1 MEFFHNDPQYYY
13 RQVTFIQTR
22 FFFENICSINVYM
35 SVLENIHIYNPIVK
49 SELIVTG
56 QLISAETNT
65 HIQHCSAGNT

>member
-22 FFFENICSINVYM
+22 FLENICSINVYM
-35 SVLENIHIYNPIVK
+35 SVLENINIYNPIVK

-56 QLISAETNT
+56 QLMSVETNT
-65 HIQHCSAGNT
+65 HIQHCSASNT